1 MPSPIA
7 AARDSGLSL
16 PAVDALV
23 SWEPLAMYWVATRP
37 TGVLEESS
45 ISFLVIAP
53 SATVLFGTETKAR
66 SLAEISSPAR
76 MVFVA
81 ATTSVV
87 PENASAI
94 RLLASISDT
103 TATPP
108 AMTAMTARP
117 AVTFCRRE
125 TFTAIFSMPVRLVAL
140 GDAAPRRPAALFW
153 AFAALASSLA
163 FFFSALRSARDGFDG
178 FAGFSRFFFGSCS
191 SAGSESVKKLEDSIS
206 LTGMYLSISC
216 GGLYGRGEA

>member
-1 MPSPIA
+1 
-7 AARDSGLSL
+7 
-16 PAVDALV
+16 
-23 SWEPLAMYWVATRP
+23 MYWVATRP

-66 SLAEISSPAR
+66 SLAEISSPAW

-125 TFTAIFSMPVRLVAL
+125 TFTAIFSMPVRLGAL
-140 GDAAPRRPAALFW
+140 GDVAPRRPAAFFW
-153 AFAALASSLA
+153 AFAAL
-163 FFFSALRSARDGFDG
+163 ALRSARDGFDG

-191 SAGSESVKKLEDSIS
+191 SVGSESVKKLEDSIS
-206 LTGMYLSISC
+206 LTGMYLSVSC